1 MLTLILIV
9 LPLLAAIGLF
19 FVKNERWARNLA
31 LAAALTEF
39 GISIAALV
47 QFFLY
52 CHCQLLFRLDWLA
65 NYGISLKFGMDG
77 LSMLMTL
84 LTTFLVPIII
94 YTSFS
99 QKIYRVSSFYSL
111 IILMQAGLIGVF
123 TSFDGMVFYIFWEL
137 TLIPAYFIAGYWGGE
152 NRIRITLK
160 FFAYTFSGSLLMLV
174 AIIFLYSHTPLP
186 HSFDHI
192 WLYANN
198 LNPTEQLWV
207 FLAFFI
213 AFAIKVPIFPFHTW
227 QPDTYVTAP
236 YSGSMLLGGLMSK
249 MGLFG
254 LIRWMIP
261 IVYPVLSRTD
271 GLFIIIPLIGIVY
284 ASLIAIRQDELKRF
298 VAYTSIA
305 HLGLIAAGALTL
317 NSQAMQG
324 AMIQMVSHGINIVGL
339 FIIIQ
344 YIEARTKTTSIS
356 ELGGIALKA
365 PRLAVFFMI
374 ILLGSVA
381 LPLTN
386 GFVGEF
392 LLLLGLFKY
401 YWLYAAVA
409 GLTIIFSAVYMLWMY
424 QRVMLGNTNLVTE
437 NFTDLSWREMIPL
450 AAIVV
455 LVIWIGVAPGMF
467 MHLAENGVGQ
477 IIGVIR

>member
-9 LPLLAAIGLF
+9 LPLLVSISLF
-19 FVKNERWARNLA
+19 FVRNERWARNLA
-31 LAAALTEF
+31 LTTALVEF

-47 QFFLY
+47 QYFLY
-52 CHCQLLFRLDWLA
+52 CHCQLLFRFEWLA

-84 LTTFLVPIII
+84 LTTFLVSIII
-94 YTSFS
+94 FSSFT
-99 QKIYRVSSFYSL
+99 QKVARSSTFYSL
-111 IILMQAGLIGVF
+111 IILMQAGLVGVF
-123 TSFDGMVFYIFWEL
+123 TAFDGMVFYIFWEL
-137 TLIPAYFIAGYWGGE
+137 TLIPAYFIAAYWGGE

-174 AIIFLYSHTPLP
+174 AIIFLYFRTPLP

-198 LNPTEQLWV
+198 LNPAEQVWI

-213 AFAIKVPIFPFHTW
+213 AFAIKVPVFPFHTW

-254 LIRWMIP
+254 MIRWMIP
-261 IVYPVLSRTD
+261 ITYPVLNRTD
-271 GLFIIIPLIGIVY
+271 GLFIIFPLVGIVY
-284 ASLIAIRQDELKRF
+284 ASLIAIRQDDLKRF

-305 HLGLIAAGALTL
+305 HLGLVAAGAMAL

-344 YIEARTKTTSIS
+344 YIEARTKTTSIR

-365 PRLAVFFMI
+365 PRLAVCFMI

-392 LLLLGLFKY
+392 LILLGLFKY
-401 YWLYAAVA
+401 YWLYEADA
-409 GLTIIFSAVYMLWMY
+409 GLTIIFSAVYMLRKY
-424 QRVMLGNTNLVTE
+424 QRVMLGNTNTVTE
-437 NFTDLSWREMIPL
+437 SFTDLSFKEMIPL
-450 AAIVV
+450 VAILIMV
-455 LVIWIGVAPGMF
+455 LWIGIAPGMF
-467 MHLAENGVGQ
+467 MQLAENGVGQ
-477 IIGVIR
+477 IIGIIR

>member
-1 MLTLILIV
+1 MLTLILIL
-9 LPLLAAIGLF
+9 LPLLTAIGIF
-19 FVKNERWARNLA
+19 FIRERRWVRNLA
-31 LAAALTEF
+31 LAAALIEF
-39 GISIAALV
+39 GISIAALI
-47 QFFLY
+47 QYFLY
-52 CHCQLLFRLDWLA
+52 CHCLLLFRLEWLA
-65 NYGISLKFGMDG
+65 EYGISLKFGMDG

-84 LTTFLVPIII
+84 LTTFLVPIVI
-94 YTSFS
+94 YVSFG
-99 QKIYRVSSFYSL
+99 QKVVRPSSFYSL

-174 AIIFLYSHTPLP
+174 AIIYLYFRTPLP

-192 WLYANN
+192 WLYASN
-198 LNPTEQLWV
+198 LNPGEQIWV

-213 AFAIKVPIFPFHTW
+213 AFAIKVPVFPFHTW

-254 LIRWMIP
+254 MIRWMIP
-261 IVYPVLSRTD
+261 ITYSVLNRTD
-271 GLFIIIPLIGIVY
+271 GLFIIFPVIGIVY
-284 ASLIAIRQDELKRF
+284 ASLIVIRQDDLKRF
-298 VAYTSIA
+298 IAYTSIA
-305 HLGLIAAGALTL
+305 HLGLVAAGAMAL
-317 NSQAMQG
+317 NAQAMQG

-344 YIEARTKTTSIS
+344 YIELRTKTTSIR

-365 PRLAVFFMI
+365 PRLAIFFMI
-374 ILLGSVA
+374 ILLGSIA

-392 LLLLGLFKY
+392 LILLGLFKY
-401 YWLYAAVA
+401 NVVFAAVS

-424 QRVMLGNTNLVTE
+424 QRVMLGNTNAVTE
-437 NFTDLSWREMIPL
+437 SFTDLSWKEMMPL
-450 AAIVV
+450 IAIVI
-455 LVIWIGVAPGMF
+455 LVIWIGVFPGMF
-467 MHLAENGVGQ
+467 MKLAENGVGQ
-477 IIGVIR
+477 IIGVVR

>member
-9 LPLLAAIGLF
+9 FPLLVAIGLF
-19 FVKNERWARNLA
+19 FIKDGKWAGYLA
-31 LAAALTEF
+31 LATALIEF
-39 GISIAALV
+39 GISVAALV
-47 QFFLY
+47 QYFLY
-52 CHCQLLFRLDWLA
+52 CHCLLLFRLEWLA
-65 NYGISLKFGMDG
+65 GYGVSLKFGIDG
-77 LSMLMTL
+77 LSMLLIL
-84 LTTFLVPIII
+84 LTTFLIPIII
-94 YTSFS
+94 YSSFG
-99 QKIYRVSSFYSL
+99 QKIQRSSSFYSL

-123 TSFDGMVFYIFWEL
+123 TAFDGMMFYIFWEL
-137 TLIPAYFIAGYWGGE
+137 TLIPAYFIAAYWGGE

-174 AIIFLYSHTPLP
+174 AIIYLYFRTPLP

-192 WLYANN
+192 WLYASN
-198 LNPTEQLWV
+198 LNPGEQLWI

-254 LIRWMIP
+254 MIRWMIP
-261 IVYPVLSRTD
+261 ITYTVLTRTG
-271 GLFIIIPLIGIVY
+271 GLFVIFPVIGIVY
-284 ASLIAIRQDELKRF
+284 ASLIALRQDDLKRL
-298 VAYTSIA
+298 VAYSSIA
-305 HLGLIAAGALTL
+305 HLGLVAAGAMTL
-317 NSQAMQG
+317 NAIAMQG

-339 FIIIQ
+339 FILIQ
-344 YIEARTKTTSIS
+344 YIEIRTKTTSIA

-374 ILLGSVA
+374 ILLGSIA

-392 LLLLGLFKY
+392 LILLGMFKY
-401 YWLYAAVA
+401 NAVFA
-409 GLTIIFSAVYMLWMY
+409 TVSGLTIIFGAVYMLWMY
-424 QRVMLGNTNLVTE
+424 QRVMLGNTKAATE
-437 NFTDLSWREMIPL
+437 QISDLNWKEMIPL
-450 AAIVV
+450 IAIVV
-455 LVIWIGVAPGMF
+455 MVIWIGVAPGMF
-467 MHLAENGVGQ
+467 MKLAENGVGQ

>member
-9 LPLLAAIGLF
+9 LPLLVSVGLF
-19 FVKNERWARNLA
+19 FVKDEKAVRYLA
-31 LAAALTEF
+31 LSAALVEF
-39 GISIAALV
+39 GISVAALF
-47 QFFLY
+47 QYFLY
-52 CHCQLLFRLDWLA
+52 CHCQLLFRFDWLSD
-65 NYGISLKFGMDG
+65 YGITLKFGMDG

-94 YTSFS
+94 YVSFG
-99 QKIYRVSSFYSL
+99 QKISRPSSFYSL
-111 IILMQAGLIGVF
+111 IMLMQAALIGVF
-123 TSFDGMVFYIFWEL
+123 TAFDGMMFYIFWEL

-160 FFAYTFSGSLLMLV
+160 FFAYTFTGSLLMLV
-174 AIIFLYSHTPLP
+174 ALIYLYFRTPLP

-192 WLYANN
+192 WLYASI
-198 LNPTEQLWV
+198 LTPAEQVWV

-236 YSGSMLLGGLMSK
+236 YPGSMLLGGLMSK

-254 LIRWMIP
+254 MIRWMVP
-261 IVYPVLSRTD
+261 ITYGVLNQTN
-271 GLFIIIPLIGIVY
+271 GLFVIFPVIGIVY
-284 ASLIAIRQDELKRF
+284 ASLIAIRQDDLKRL
-298 VAYTSIA
+298 VAYSSIA
-305 HLGLIAAGALTL
+305 HLGLVAAGVMVL
-317 NSQAMQG
+317 NAQAMQG

-344 YIEARTKTTSIS
+344 YIEVRTKTSSIAA
-356 ELGGIALKA
+356 LGGIALKA

-374 ILLGSVA
+374 ILLGSIA

-392 LLLLGLFKY
+392 LILLGLFKY
-401 YWLYAAVA
+401 NAVFAAVS
-409 GLTIIFSAVYMLWMY
+409 GLTIIFGAVYMLWMY
-424 QRVMLGNTNLVTE
+424 QRVMLGNTNKVTE
-437 NFTDLSWREMIPL
+437 NITDLDWKEMIPL
-450 AAIVV
+450 IAIVIM
-455 LVIWIGVAPGMF
+455 VIWIGVAPGMF
-467 MHLAENGVGQ
+467 LKLAENGVEQ
-477 IIGVIR
+477 IIGIVR

>member
-9 LPLLAAIGLF
+9 LPLLASISLF
-19 FVKNERWARNLA
+19 FVRNERWARNLA
-31 LAAALTEF
+31 LSAALVEF

-47 QFFLY
+47 QYFLY
-52 CHCQLLFRLDWLA
+52 CHCQLLFRSEWLSG
-65 NYGISLKFGMDG
+65 YGISLKFGMDG

-94 YTSFS
+94 YTSFT
-99 QKIYRVSSFYSL
+99 QKVARSSTFYSL
-111 IILMQAGLIGVF
+111 IILMQAGLVGVF
-123 TSFDGMVFYIFWEL
+123 TAFDGMVFYIFWEL
-137 TLIPAYFIAGYWGGE
+137 TLIPAYFIAAYWGGE

-174 AIIFLYSHTPLP
+174 AIIFLYFRTPLP

-198 LNPTEQLWV
+198 LNPAEQVWV

-213 AFAIKVPIFPFHTW
+213 AFAIKVPVFPFHTW
-227 QPDTYVTAP
+227 QPDTYVTEP

-254 LIRWMIP
+254 MIRWMIP
-261 IVYPVLSRTD
+261 ITYSVLNRTD
-271 GLFIIIPLIGIVY
+271 GLFIIFPLVGIVY
-284 ASLIAIRQDELKRF
+284 ASLIAIRQDDLKRF

-305 HLGLIAAGALTL
+305 HLGLVAAGAMAL

-344 YIEARTKTTSIS
+344 VIEIRTKTTSIS

-365 PRLAVFFMI
+365 PRLAVIFMI
-374 ILLGSVA
+374 ILLGSLA

-392 LLLLGLFKY
+392 LILLGLFKY

-409 GLTIIFSAVYMLWMY
+409 GLTIILSAVYMLWMY
-424 QRVMLGNTNLVTE
+424 QRVMLGNTNTVTE
-437 NFTDLSWREMIPL
+437 NFTDLSWKEMIPL
-450 AAIVV
+450 IGIVIMV
-455 LVIWIGVAPGMF
+455 LWIGVAPGMF
-467 MHLAENGVGQ
+467 MKLAENGAGQ
-477 IIGVIR
+477 IIGILR

>member
-9 LPLLAAIGLF
+9 LPLLVSVGLF
-19 FVKNERWARNLA
+19 FVKDEKGVRYLA
-31 LAAALTEF
+31 LSAALVEF

-47 QFFLY
+47 QYFLY
-52 CHCQLLFRLDWLA
+52 CHCQLLFRFDWLSD
-65 NYGISLKFGMDG
+65 YGITLKFGMDG

-94 YTSFS
+94 YVSFG
-99 QKIYRVSSFYSL
+99 QKISRPSSFYSL
-111 IILMQAGLIGVF
+111 IMLMQAALIGVF
-123 TSFDGMVFYIFWEL
+123 TAFDGMMFYIFWEL
-137 TLIPAYFIAGYWGGE
+137 SLIPAYFIAGYWGGE

-160 FFAYTFSGSLLMLV
+160 FFAYTFTGSLLMLV
-174 AIIFLYSHTPLP
+174 ALIYLYFRTPLP

-192 WLYANN
+192 WLYASI
-198 LNPTEQLWV
+198 LTPAEQVWV

-236 YSGSMLLGGLMSK
+236 YPGSMLLGGLMSK

-254 LIRWMIP
+254 MIRWMVP
-261 IVYPVLSRTD
+261 ITYGVLNQTN
-271 GLFIIIPLIGIVY
+271 GLFVIFPVIGIVY
-284 ASLIAIRQDELKRF
+284 ASLIAIRQDDLKRL
-298 VAYTSIA
+298 VAYSSIA
-305 HLGLIAAGALTL
+305 HLGLVAAGVMVL
-317 NSQAMQG
+317 NAQAMQG

-344 YIEARTKTTSIS
+344 YIEVRTKTSSIAA
-356 ELGGIALKA
+356 LGGIALKA

-374 ILLGSVA
+374 ILLGSIA

-392 LLLLGLFKY
+392 LILLGLFKY
-401 YWLYAAVA
+401 NAVFAAVS
-409 GLTIIFSAVYMLWMY
+409 GLTIIFGAVYMLWMY
-424 QRVMLGNTNLVTE
+424 QRVMLGNTNKVTE
-437 NFTDLSWREMIPL
+437 NITDLDWKEMIPL
-450 AAIVV
+450 IAIVIM
-455 LVIWIGVAPGMF
+455 VIWIGVAPGMF
-467 MHLAENGVGQ
+467 LKLAENGVEQ
-477 IIGVIR
+477 IIGIVR